1 MPPNTENIVVIRK
14 IFINS
19 FFLDITIGIIIT
31 SGGTGKKELSIKDIK
46 PKIGLENLCLA
57 NSTHLSYNF
66 LIISNL

>member
-31 SGGTGKKELSIKDIK
+31 SGGIGKNELSTNDTIAK
-46 PKIGLENLCLA
+46 
-57 NSTHLSYNF
+57 
-66 LIISNL
+66 